1 MDVGWGEPTG
11 ALGTL
16 FHLFMAS
23 FNAVLLRKV
32 RAAARDNSAV
42 YDPEGQIPEYGG
54 QFKYLTHINLW
65 AQLFYFT
72 FQFLTDLLPESFNSK
87 DNIQSHLSLAFTT
100 VIFPM
105 ACYVAFSFWAVYTY
119 NADLTYREVSPL
131 LNHLSHTA
139 IVVWVVLEVL
149 MCRHEFPSLSF
160 AAVPILACCFLYI
173 LWVEWIHM
181 LTGFW
186 VYPIFNTL
194 PRTLV
199 CFVSFYAF
207 SISICLGLFLV
218 GKMISIYIWG

>member
-1 MDVGWGEPTG
+1 MIRRPPRSTQSRSSAASDVYK
-11 ALGTL
+11 
-16 FHLFMAS
+16 
-23 FNAVLLRKV
+23 R
-32 RAAARDNSAV
+32 
-42 YDPEGQIPEYGG
+42 QG
-54 QFKYLTHINLW
+54 QFKYLTHMNLW

-105 ACYVAFSFWAVYTY
+105 ACYVAFSFWTVYTY

-160 AAVPILACCFLYI
+160 ATVPILACCFLYI

-181 LTGFW
+181 LSGFW

-199 CFVSFYAF
+199 LSL
-207 SISICLGLFLV
+207 IHI
-218 GKMISIYIWG
+218 